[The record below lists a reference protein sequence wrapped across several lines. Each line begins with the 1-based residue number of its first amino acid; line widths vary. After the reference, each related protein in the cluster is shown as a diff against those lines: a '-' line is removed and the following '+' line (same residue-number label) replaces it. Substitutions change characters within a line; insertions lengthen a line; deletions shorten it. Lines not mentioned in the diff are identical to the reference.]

1 MTVLWRLPTWSVEIE
16 DTAHPRIATSTGAE
30 TTPLRG
36 VAHAAVDPDVAL
48 GRFRVVG
55 DLGAGGMGEVVLAE
69 DTVLGRQVAL
79 KRLRAGL
86 AADPRQR
93 ARLRSEARIAA
104 KLDHRAI
111 VRVLDLVSERE
122 VDHIVMEYVAGPS
135 LRALRARGALPIARI
150 VQIAC
155 EVVDALDHVHAHGVI
170 HRDLKLENV
179 LTARNGQPKLNDF
192 GIARCAD
199 HEDDTASGEVMGT
212 PRAMSPEQ
220 IGGAQV
226 DRRSDLFSLGVML
239 YELVAG
245 VSPFAAETH
254 AHTLHRVIHH
264 QPSSLTAIVPGVP
277 AALSELVDHLLD
289 KNPMLRPQS
298 AREVLVRLRAV
309 ALPPA
314 AQRT

>member
-16 DTAHPRIATSTGAE
+16 ETPHPRIATSTGAD

-36 VAHAAVDPDVAL
+36 AAHTAVDLGIAL

-55 DLGAGGMGEVVLAE
+55 DLGVGGMGEVVLAE

-86 AADPRQR
+86 AADPRHR

-111 VRVLDLVSERE
+111 VRVLDL
-122 VDHIVMEYVAGPS
+122 
-135 LRALRARGALPIARI
+135 
-150 VQIAC
+150 
-155 EVVDALDHVHAHGVI
+155 
-170 HRDLKLENV
+170 KLENV
-179 LTARNGQPKLNDF
+179 LTARHGQPKLNDF
-192 GIARCAD
+192 GIAWCAD
-199 HEDDTASGEVMGT
+199 HDDHTASGEVMGT

-220 IGGAQV
+220 VGGDEV

-254 AHTLHRVIHH
+254 AHTFHRIIHH
-264 QPSSLTAIVPGVP
+264 QPSSLAAIVPGVP
-277 AALSELVDHLLD
+277 AALSELVDHLLE
-289 KNPMLRPQS
+289 KSPLLRPQS
-298 AREVLVRLRAV
+298 AREVLVRLRA
-309 ALPPA
+309 LEPA